1 MKKHYFTLTEMLT
14 VIAIIAILAG
24 IALPSLNYARQRA
37 RRTSCISNQGQTM
50 KLISTAMANSDNI
63 FYSGNTNGDL
73 SKEIEANDSWTT
85 YLVKKNIVQ
94 SFGALRCP
102 SLEYKYTEKPTDTA
116 GAQNSLTEAF
126 GVVYTTKNNGKLD
139 FRSSKLRTTSDK
151 WVVGANALLIGAC
164 ATDSNQLPA
173 KNLLMDEGGNCT
185 GKIAGVHSRGSNVFF
200 LDGHAEAVEEET
212 VTDYF
217 YPAQTGAK
225 DGEAKKITSG
235 MWLNL

>member
-63 FYSGNTNGDL
+63 FYSGNTNGDPANGVT
-73 SKEIEANDSWTT
+73 ANDSWTT
-85 YLVKKNIVQ
+85 YLVKKNIIQ

-102 SLEYKYTEKPTDTA
+102 SMEYTTTEKPTSAADA
-116 GAQNSLTEAF
+116 KGSLTEAY
-126 GVVYTTKNNGKLD
+126 GVVYTTENNGKLD

-151 WVVGANALLIGAC
+151 WVVAANALLIGAC
-164 ATDSNQLPA
+164 ATNDVKLAA
-173 KNLLMDEGGNCT
+173 KNLLMDEGGNLT
-185 GKIAGVHSRGSNVFF
+185 GQIAGVHSRGSNVFF
-200 LDGHAEAVEEET
+200 LDGHAEAVEENSI
-212 VTDYF
+212 TDYF

-225 DGEAKKITSG
+225 AGEAKKITSG